1 MTTGRQREEIPN
13 GALVALL
20 RPMMPGCQILPESTR
35 VLTAYAGRRPDI
47 LITASGHSPVVIEA
61 EYPPAADAEEEARAR
76 LGLGVA
82 EDTRP
87 IESAIALRYP
97 TEVAAAYDKERAIAQ
112 ATLSYC
118 VLSVEKR
125 RPKPDK
131 EITQVYRFPV
141 TGWLEGS
148 VTDLADLIRLVSLPQ
163 LDVETAADAL
173 EKGIDRAAA
182 WLEEMETTR
191 PHTNAA
197 IANILGLDNVPPT
210 RRMAGAVLANALVF
224 QEHISGRHTGIK
236 SASQVCGPD
245 VRNPKGETLA
255 AWAAILRINY
265 WPIFGVARLI
275 LDAVPAGE
283 ARGILNTLGLTVGEF
298 SAAGVDNAHDLTGRV
313 FQRLIS
319 DRKYLATFYTL
330 PASATLLARLSIAR
344 LEGVDW
350 ADASAIGRL
359 RIGDFACGTGAL
371 LSAVYEQIATRH
383 ERAGGDLEALH
394 PVMLEEV
401 LYGYD
406 VLPSAVHITG
416 ATLAGVQPKIGFTR
430 PHLDSLPYGRLR
442 DGNVAIGS
450 LEFLNT
456 NSQMTFS
463 NLSDPPRRVTGN
475 GEEITPQSFAEAPDD
490 GFDLVIMN
498 PPFTRAGSDW
508 EGEERAQDAI
518 KQFRGMSTDLQT
530 QREMANR
537 EKSHSRDTCAHGYA
551 GIAST
556 FAALA
561 HRKLKRGG
569 VLALVLPLSAAAGI
583 SWQMFREMLATEY
596 TDLSVVSI
604 AAAANDQLSF
614 SADTDIAECLVLC
627 RKLSRDES
635 SDGRVRFVSLRGR
648 PGGLFQSAEIAKNIL
663 SAGSIRQLE
672 DGPYDGTLL
681 DIGTETYG
689 KMLTAPC
696 PPGGDAWAGT
706 RIDDYSLAQTAF
718 ALSDSRLWLP
728 GMAESQSLAVARLNE
743 VGRRGFY
750 DMNIAGN
757 QNSAPFT
764 RTRPSPTAT
773 YPSLWNHAARNETRM
788 VCVPDSQLQVKQ
800 GREERAAAVWATA
813 SRAHLNR
820 DFRFNSQ
827 PLTAAFTERE
837 SVGGRAWPNVS
848 FPDDNYDF
856 AFVLWSNSTLGLLSY
871 WWHANRQVAGRGTTT
886 ISAIDT
892 MPVLDFRTLTDEQ
905 LAQAQAMFE
914 EFRELELQPAY
925 LADADPNRA
934 LLDRRVVCDL
944 LGFDQSV
951 YRAVRQL
958 AAKWCAEP
966 SVHGGKPRPKDA
978 QFVP

>member
-1 MTTGRQREEIPN
+1 MTTARQREEIPN
-13 GALVALL
+13 GALTNLL

-35 VLTAYAGRRPDI
+35 VLTGYSGRHPDI
-47 LITASGHSPVVIEA
+47 LITSPGRSPVVIEA

-76 LGLGVA
+76 LGLGVE

-87 IESAIALRYP
+87 IEAAIALRYSS
-97 TEVAAAYDKERAIAQ
+97 EVAEAYNKEQAIAG

-118 VLSVEKR
+118 VFSVEKR

-131 EITQVYRFPV
+131 EVSEVRRFPV

-148 VTDLADLIRLVSLPQ
+148 VTDLADLIRLVSVPQ

-173 EKGIDRAAA
+173 ENGISRAAV
-182 WLEEMETTR
+182 WLEEMESTR
-191 PHTNAA
+191 PYTNTG
-197 IANILGLDNVPPT
+197 IANILGLDNVPST

-224 QEHISGRHTGIK
+224 QEHISGQHSGIK
-236 SASQVCGPD
+236 SVAQVCG
-245 VRNPKGETLA
+245 REARSPKDETLA
-255 AWAAILRINY
+255 AWSEILRINY
-265 WPIFGVARLI
+265 WPIFGVARRILI
-275 LDAVPAGE
+275 TIPSRE
-283 ARGILNTLGLTVGEF
+283 AAGILRTLGLTVGEF

-330 PASATLLARLSIAR
+330 PASATLLARLAVAKID
-344 LEGVDW
+344 GVNW
-350 ADASAIGRL
+350 ADAGAIGRL
-359 RIGDFACGTGAL
+359 RVGDFACGTGAL
-371 LSAVYEQIATRH
+371 LSAVYEQITTRH
-383 ERAGGDLEALH
+383 ERAGGDLQKLH

-416 ATLAGVQPKIGFTR
+416 ATLAGVQPKVGFTR
-430 PHLDSLPYGRLR
+430 PHLDSLPYGRLQ
-442 DGNVAIGS
+442 DNSVAIGS

-475 GEEITPQSFAEAPDD
+475 GEERSPQSFAEAPDD

-508 EGEERAQDAI
+508 EGQERTEDAI

-537 EKSHSRDTCAHGYA
+537 EKAHSRGTCAHGYA

-569 VLALVLPLSAAAGI
+569 VLALVLPLSAAAGM

-596 TDLSVVSI
+596 TDLTVVSI
-604 AAAANDQLSF
+604 AAASNDQLSF

-627 RKLSRDES
+627 RKLGNGES
-635 SDGRVRFVSLRGR
+635 PDGRVGFVSLNAR
-648 PGGLFQSAEIAKNIL
+648 PRSLFQSAELAKNIL
-663 SAGSIRQLE
+663 SAGSVRQLE
-672 DGPYDGTLL
+672 DGPYDGTNL
-681 DIGTETYG
+681 DVGTETYG
-689 KMLTAPC
+689 KILTAPC
-696 PPGGDAWAGT
+696 PSSGDPWAGT
-706 RIDDYSLAQTAF
+706 RINDYSLAQTAF
-718 ALSDSRLWLP
+718 ALSGSRLWLP
-728 GMAESQSLAVARLNE
+728 GMAQSQRLEVARLNE
-743 VGRRGFY
+743 VGQRGFY
-750 DMNIAGN
+750 DMNIVGN
-757 QNSAPFT
+757 GNAAAFT
-764 RTRPSPTAT
+764 RTGPSPTAT

-800 GREERAAAVWATA
+800 GREDRAAMVWATA

-827 PLTAAFTERE
+827 PLTAAFTERV
-837 SVGGRAWPNVS
+837 SIGGRAWPNVF
-848 FPDDNYDF
+848 FPDDKYDF

-871 WWHANRQVAGRGTTT
+871 WWHSNRQVAGRGTTT
-886 ISAIDT
+886 ISAIET
-892 MPVLDFRTLTDEQ
+892 LPLLDFRALTDEQ
-905 LAQAQAMFE
+905 LAQAEAIFE
-914 EFRELELQPAY
+914 EFRDKELQPAY
-925 LADADPNRA
+925 LADADPSRA
-934 LLDRRVVCDL
+934 LLDRRVVCDM
-944 LGFDQSV
+944 LGFDEEI
-951 YRAVRQL
+951 YRGVRQL

-966 SVHGGKPRPKDA
+966 SVHGGKVRPKDA
-978 QFVP
+978 VFQE